1 MKDPA
6 VAEIILQAYSSAHE
20 PAAWAEVLNR
30 LTERYNANGVII
42 WEWSGHGVSRIL
54 RPVMFS
60 SYYRREALED
70 YIKRHQKSEFSDQL
84 EFEQMS
90 LQYGHLAPDRV
101 DLVSEQDL
109 YPVEDE
115 YLAAPHVK
123 EMLSHGIRHR
133 YGALLDRDNPFRSR
147 FSLQTSEERGHLA
160 PEEVAELAAVL
171 PHLAKS
177 MELSNALNAY
187 KSEHA
192 VFLKAFDRLNVGIC
206 ILDAGSRVVAKNEEF
221 NRQLNEFDA
230 FWLSRDARL
239 VLHDQ
244 ADRGRFDDLLQDFR
258 NHGAFGARPRKE
270 AILVNTRGK
279 AGALCL
285 ELLPPT
291 DLLEEGTTHNHLAV
305 LISRDTSL
313 PIQVDVKSAKNAF
326 QLTGAEAQVLELVCS
341 GLTNPAIAEQ
351 RDRSVE
357 TINAQVKTVLGKTG
371 TANRTQ
377 LVRLM
382 CNFPQVI

>member
-6 VAEIILQAYSSAHE
+6 VAEIILRAYSCAHD
-20 PAAWAEVLNR
+20 PGAWTDVLNR
-30 LTERYNANGVII
+30 LTERYNANGVIV
-42 WEWSGHGVSRIL
+42 WEWCGHGASRIL

-60 SYYRREALED
+60 SFYRREALED
-70 YIKRHQKSEFSDQL
+70 YIRRHHKSEFSDQL

-90 LQYGHLAPDRV
+90 LQYGRQAPDRV

-109 YPVEDE
+109 YPVEEE

-123 EMLSHGIRHR
+123 EMLGYGIRHR
-133 YGALLDRDNPFRSR
+133 YGALLDRDNPFHSR
-147 FSLQTSEERGHLA
+147 FSLQTGEERGLLD
-160 PEEVAELAAVL
+160 PEEVAELAEIL

-192 VFLKAFDRLNVGIC
+192 AFLKIFDRLHVGIC
-206 ILDAGSRVVAKNEEF
+206 ILDAESRVVAKNEEF
-221 NRQLNEFDA
+221 NRQLDEFDA
-230 FWLSRDARL
+230 FWLSRDTRL
-239 VLHDQ
+239 ILHDL
-244 ADRGRFDDLLQDFR
+244 ADRKRFDDLLQDFR
-258 NHGAFGARPRKE
+258 NHGTFGARPRKE
-270 AILVNTRGK
+270 AILVNTPGR

-291 DLLEEGTTHNHLAV
+291 DLLEERTRHNHLAV

-313 PIQVDVKSAKNAF
+313 PIQVDVKSAMTAF

-351 RDRSVE
+351 RERSVE

-382 CNFPQVI
+382 CNFPQLN